1 MQTAEASVRNSAQ
14 RQQGEKEDVVVT
26 MVDGKGENIDKG
38 KDAYVNFQIR
48 LGDSNLGKKA
58 GGRSVQ
64 FDDRNGQGMESLV
77 TPIDGRSLKISVVNR
92 DMAGQ
97 NTHLKDTLDEHS
109 KSQSSGSQDG
119 TPLTDD
125 DQHDEHKY
133 VAQAIYRWVQ
143 CQKPTAEEL
152 TRRHRFDDVRLKG
165 LALSMARALDSQC
178 KTSGVESMDGNAA
191 WSSHSVSLLALFWL
205 GNPTWNMGVNLWGP
219 GKGMIEDLVKQ
230 DMAAALTRGFVEF
243 DGKVVPIQPRQESTS
258 PRSATKHH
266 RDHRYKLFG
275 RTSRP
280 SSPSVPQPSVDGQLS
295 GQEPMAIGEKS

>member
-38 KDAYVNFQIR
+38 KDTYVNFQIR
-48 LGDSNLGKKA
+48 LGDSNLGKEA

-64 FDDRNGQGMESLV
+64 FDDRSGHGHESFV

-92 DMAGQ
+92 DMTRQ

-125 DQHDEHKY
+125 DQHDEHNY

-152 TRRHRFDDVRLKG
+152 TRRQRFDDVRLKG
-165 LALSMARALDSQC
+165 LALSM
-178 KTSGVESMDGNAA
+178 NPN
-191 WSSHSVSLLALFWL
+191 SLC
-205 GNPTWNMGVNLWGP
+205 
-219 GKGMIEDLVKQ
+219 
-230 DMAAALTRGFVEF
+230 
-243 DGKVVPIQPRQESTS
+243 
-258 PRSATKHH
+258 
-266 RDHRYKLFG
+266 
-275 RTSRP
+275 
-280 SSPSVPQPSVDGQLS
+280 
-295 GQEPMAIGEKS
+295 